1 MMGKHDWSR
10 LALCPYYKCE
20 SRPTIYCEGVEE
32 NSTIHIS
39 FASPADAKAYKNKH
53 CRADYCSC
61 LIYAMIDRRY
71 SDSV

>member
-1 MMGKHDWSR
+1 MGKHDWSR

-20 SRPTIYCEGVEE
+20 NRPTIYCEGVEE

-53 CRADYCSC
+53 CRADY
-61 LIYAMIDRRY
+61 
-71 SDSV
+71 